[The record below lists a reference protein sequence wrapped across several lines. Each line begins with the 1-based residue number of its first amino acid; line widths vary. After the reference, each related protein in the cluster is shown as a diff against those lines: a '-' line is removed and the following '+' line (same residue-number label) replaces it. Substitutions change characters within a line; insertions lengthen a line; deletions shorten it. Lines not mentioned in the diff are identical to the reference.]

1 MTPLHRYKISPISP
15 QVFVYRYEAAGS
27 LVGGGWLVTGGSDG
41 GLLSS
46 AVLYSN
52 GAWHDYASMPDG
64 VKRHC
69 QVTVGNEVFVIGGLN
84 GDGPVSTVYKLSHG
98 IWFKFSSL
106 KTRRWGHMCSVLC
119 GNIYVMVGVGNYLN
133 STELLRHGS
142 NEWVPG
148 PPLPG
153 PVYHGQSV
161 IQDFISYWWR
171 E

>member
-1 MTPLHRYKISPISP
+1 M
-15 QVFVYRYEAAGS
+15 
-27 LVGGGWLVTGGSDG
+27 GGGWLVTGGSDG

-106 KTRRWGHMCSVLC
+106 KTRRWGHMCSVLD
-119 GNIYVMVGVGNYLN
+119 GTIYVMVGVGNYLN